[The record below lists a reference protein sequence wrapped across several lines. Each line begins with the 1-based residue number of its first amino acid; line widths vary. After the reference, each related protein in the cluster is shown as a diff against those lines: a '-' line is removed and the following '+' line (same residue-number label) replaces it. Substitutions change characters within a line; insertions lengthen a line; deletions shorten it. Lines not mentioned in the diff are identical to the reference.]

1 MAKGMEFVADGQQ
14 QQQQSQPPLQSINDS
29 LTYFTS
35 TSTAPTDTS
44 STSSSPLPTAP
55 PTGSTLL
62 TAISRPTPTQPP
74 PTLDP
79 ATNRYQTTIEK
90 PFVYGTA
97 AFWLGKQPT
106 APDGTAA
113 HSHRWTVYVRGLDN
127 DDMSYLIA
135 DVTFTLHSS
144 FTSPVRVISIPPYEV
159 TETGWGEFAIA
170 ITIHFNHPGLAPVH
184 LSHLLKLFP
193 PPTIQPTTKKPVM
206 SEVYD
211 ELVFPNPP
219 PDLYQLLQ
227 SGPVQRFADHPFSG
241 WWTTKEFARE
251 ENVQLMRLVEVNEVV
266 KERVR
271 RERHRL
277 WKVEQEIAQ
286 ITNRMTG

>member
-1 MAKGMEFVADGQQ
+1 MELSTDAQQ
-14 QQQQSQPPLQSINDS
+14 QQQQPPPQQQQQPPPQPR
-29 LTYFTS
+29 TS
-35 TSTAPTDTS
+35 YDTAPFPSTAAPMDT
-44 STSSSPLPTAP
+44 TSSSPSLSP
-55 PTGSTLL
+55 PPAGSTTL
-62 TAISRPTPTQPP
+62 TAITRPPSTQPP

-79 ATNRYQTTIEK
+79 TTGRYLTTIEK

-97 AFWLGKQPT
+97 AFWLGKQPASDT
-106 APDGTAA
+106 AT
-113 HSHRWTVYVRGLDN
+113 HSHRWTVFVRGLDN
-127 DDMSYLIA
+127 DDLSYLIA
-135 DVTFTLHSS
+135 NVTFTLHSS
-144 FTSPVRVISIPPYEV
+144 FTNPVRTITQPPYEV

-170 ITIHFNHPGLAPVH
+170 IAIHFHHPSLAPVQ

-206 SEVYD
+206 AEVYD
-211 ELVFPNPP
+211 ELVFHQPTI
-219 PDLYQLLQ
+219 DVYQLLM
-227 SGPVQRFADHPFSG
+227 SGPVQRFADHPFSA

-251 ENVQLMRLVEVNEVV
+251 ENVQLVKLVEVNEVV
-266 KERVR
+266 KERVK